1 MSDTT
6 VPLQVAHDLYI
17 LENCVDD
24 LSDAYRNPAGQYYI
38 NADHARLRAVLAKLT
53 RLVDQ
58 TDARIL
64 TLTFN
69 GEN

>member
-1 MSDTT
+1 MTDTT
-6 VPLQVAHDLYI
+6 IPLQIGHDLYV
-17 LENCVDD
+17 LENAIDD
-24 LSDAYRNPAGQYYI
+24 LTDAYSSSAGQREI
-38 NADHARLRAVLAKLT
+38 NADSARLRTALAKLT

-69 GEN
+69 GDE